1 MGPDSL
7 VSAPREHEEPS
18 ALTGTSTPQPAT
30 PTVPFGAR
38 PGRKLGTRVARR
50 GAALVRMVLLV
61 GFTGFLV
68 AMVVATVFAAL
79 VIAINGR
86 LP

>member
-1 MGPDSL
+1 M
-7 VSAPREHEEPS
+7 
-18 ALTGTSTPQPAT
+18 
-30 PTVPFGAR
+30 PFGAR
-38 PGRKLGTRVARR
+38 SGPTRGMRVARR
-50 GAALVRMVLLV
+50 GTAFVRMVLLI

-68 AMVVATVFAAL
+68 AGVLATVFAGL

>member
-1 MGPDSL
+1 MPPL
-7 VSAPREHEEPS
+7 PY
-18 ALTGTSTPQPAT
+18 
-30 PTVPFGAR
+30 
-38 PGRKLGTRVARR
+38 GTRAAPTRGMRAARR
-50 GAALVRMVLLV
+50 GAACVRMLFLV

-68 AMVVATVFAAL
+68 ALVIATVFAAV

>member
-1 MGPDSL
+1 M
-7 VSAPREHEEPS
+7 
-18 ALTGTSTPQPAT
+18 TGTPTPQPAT
-30 PTVPFGAR
+30 PPMPFGAR
-38 PGRKLGTRVARR
+38 SGPATRDAGGPRGTAF
-50 GAALVRMVLLV
+50 VRMLLLV

-68 AMVVATVFAAL
+68 AAVLATVFAGL

>member
-1 MGPDSL
+1 
-7 VSAPREHEEPS
+7 
-18 ALTGTSTPQPAT
+18 
-30 PTVPFGAR
+30 
-38 PGRKLGTRVARR
+38 
-50 GAALVRMVLLV
+50 MVLLI

-68 AMVVATVFAAL
+68 ALVLATVFAGL

>member
-1 MGPDSL
+1 M
-7 VSAPREHEEPS
+7 
-18 ALTGTSTPQPAT
+18 TGTPAAQPAT
-30 PTVPFGAR
+30 PPVSLGAR
-38 PGRKLGTRVARR
+38 PPSSLGVRTARR
-50 GAALVRMVLLV
+50 GMALFRMVFLV

-68 AMVVATVFAAL
+68 AAVIATVFAGL

>member
-1 MGPDSL
+1 MQ
-7 VSAPREHEEPS
+7 A
-18 ALTGTSTPQPAT
+18 
-30 PTVPFGAR
+30 
-38 PGRKLGTRVARR
+38 ARR
-50 GAALVRMVLLV
+50 GWALGRGILLI

-68 AMVVATVFAAL
+68 AFVVATICAAL

>member
-1 MGPDSL
+1 MR
-7 VSAPREHEEPS
+7 A
-18 ALTGTSTPQPAT
+18 
-30 PTVPFGAR
+30 
-38 PGRKLGTRVARR
+38 ARR
-50 GAALVRMVLLV
+50 GTALIRAVLLI

-68 AMVVATVFAAL
+68 AAVVATVFAGL

>member
-1 MGPDSL
+1 M
-7 VSAPREHEEPS
+7 
-18 ALTGTSTPQPAT
+18 TGTPTPQPAT
-30 PTVPFGAR
+30 PPMPFGTRSA
-38 PGRKLGTRVARR
+38 PTLGMKVARR
-50 GAALVRMVLLV
+50 GTAFVRMLLLV

-68 AMVVATVFAAL
+68 AAVLATVFAGL

>member
-1 MGPDSL
+1 M
-7 VSAPREHEEPS
+7 
-18 ALTGTSTPQPAT
+18 TGTSTPQPAT
-30 PTVPFGAR
+30 PPMPFGAR
-38 PGRKLGTRVARR
+38 QGPTRGVRVARR
-50 GAALVRMVLLV
+50 GNAVLRMVFLI

-68 AMVVATVFAAL
+68 AAVVATVFAGL

>member
-1 MGPDSL
+1 MPPLPYDT
-7 VSAPREHEEPS
+7 R
-18 ALTGTSTPQPAT
+18 AT
-30 PTVPFGAR
+30 PTRGM
-38 PGRKLGTRVARR
+38 KTARR
-50 GAALVRMVLLV
+50 GVAFVRMLLLV

-68 AMVVATVFAAL
+68 ALVIATIFAGI